1 MPMECVE
8 EYIAEHTSL
17 PRVVSRIY
25 RLDDPW
31 PLSHGELNLAQE
43 VREVSGKTEI
53 TMEDI
58 AKACLALSPLLG
70 MDTEPCE
77 TVIEH
82 VEKVANLAGA
92 EEETVRLIYNG
103 MIAFLGEVISRVK
116 AKAKE
121 LERQQAPH

>member
-1 MPMECVE
+1 MVNS
-8 EYIAEHTSL
+8 ISL
-17 PRVVSRIY
+17 RKPAKPAARRRSRW
-25 RLDDPW
+25 R
-31 PLSHGELNLAQE
+31 
-43 VREVSGKTEI
+43 
-53 TMEDI
+53 DI
-58 AKACLALSPLLG
+58 AKAGLALSPLLA

>member
-1 MPMECVE
+1 
-8 EYIAEHTSL
+8 
-17 PRVVSRIY
+17 VVSRIY
-25 RLDDPW
+25 RLGDPW

-43 VREVSGKTEI
+43 ASGKTEI

-58 AKACLALSPLLG
+58 AKAGLALSPLLA
-70 MDTEPCE
+70 MDAEPCE

-82 VEKVANLAGA
+82 IEKVANLAGA

>member
-1 MPMECVE
+1 MPMDCIE

-17 PRVVSRIY
+17 PIEVVSRIY
-25 RLDDPW
+25 RLGDPW
-31 PLSHGELNLAQE
+31 PLELNLAQE
-43 VREVSGKTEI
+43 AREASGKTEI

-58 AKACLALSPLLG
+58 AKPGLALSPLLA

-82 VEKVANLAGA
+82 VEKVGNLAGA

>member
-1 MPMECVE
+1 MRRRV
-8 EYIAEHTSL
+8 YRRTYVTAE
-17 PRVVSRIY
+17 VVSRIY

-43 VREVSGKTEI
+43 AREASGKTEI

-58 AKACLALSPLLG
+58 AKAGLALSPLLA

-92 EEETVRLIYNG
+92 EEETVRLIY
-103 MIAFLGEVISRVK
+103 ITE
-116 AKAKE
+116 
-121 LERQQAPH
+121 